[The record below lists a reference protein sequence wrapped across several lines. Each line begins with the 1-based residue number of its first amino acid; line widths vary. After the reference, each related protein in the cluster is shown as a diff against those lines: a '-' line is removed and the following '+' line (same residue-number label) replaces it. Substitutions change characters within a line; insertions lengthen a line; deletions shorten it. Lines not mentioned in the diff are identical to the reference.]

1 MAGKDYVNLFDL
13 TYDAINAI
21 KKIDLVDYIEKM
33 KSKVVADNQIQNLS
47 NEIANLSDNV
57 QSLVSTN
64 EILTSELSIVKNVN
78 NVLEN
83 RIVNLEKQ
91 LSKNKQYGRR
101 NNFKISGISN
111 QIPDQDLEENV
122 VKICKDS
129 DINISP
135 IDIEGCHRLPRG
147 RNSTN
152 TTKRVIAKF
161 VSRKHSGAMLQ
172 RKKDI
177 NSKNK
182 VFVTHSLCPYRFLLG
197 KCKDL
202 QRKGRISQVFLS
214 WSCCDD
220 KSY

>member
-21 KKIDLVDYIEKM
+21 KKKDLVDYIEKM
-33 KSKVVADNQIQNLS
+33 KGKVVADNQIQNLC

-57 QSLVSTN
+57 KSLVSTN
-64 EILTSELSIVKNVN
+64 ERLTSELSIVKKVN

-83 RIVNLEKQ
+83 RIVNLEQK
-91 LSKNKQYGRR
+91 LSKNEQYGRR
-101 NNFKISGISN
+101 NNVEISEISN

-135 IDIEGCHRLPRG
+135 VDIAGCHRLPLG
-147 RNSTN
+147 PLQTI
-152 TTKRVIAKF
+152 TAKGVIVKF
-161 VSRKHSGAMLQ
+161 VNRKHSEAMFQ

-177 NSKNK
+177 NSKN
-182 VFVTHSLCPYRFLLG
+182 
-197 KCKDL
+197 
-202 QRKGRISQVFLS
+202 
-214 WSCCDD
+214 
-220 KSY
+220 